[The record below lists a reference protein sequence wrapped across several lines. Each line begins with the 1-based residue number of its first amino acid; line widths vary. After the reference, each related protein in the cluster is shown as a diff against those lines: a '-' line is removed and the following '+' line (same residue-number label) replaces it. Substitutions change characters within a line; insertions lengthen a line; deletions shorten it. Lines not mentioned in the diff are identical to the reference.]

1 MANGIKIVYGAKS
14 NGRKSGSG
22 KNSGSRSR
30 RRGRSRSGSNNSAG
44 RKGSNDRKQSSK
56 PQRSSKPRPTNLKRQ
71 KTDAKKQLSGPGV
84 PMITLEQLK
93 TRVLQETN
101 KVSQFKAGLGY
112 DANDSAGNNLTM
124 TPNKI
129 MLGEEIY
136 DMENANELLNQRRMT
151 KLLSQ
156 MSTIAKE
163 GRGSIQPVAN
173 YGTSGTSEKD
183 KSAYAPTMENN
194 APIVSR
200 LSEMNVTFVPRIKS
214 NSANGT
220 NDMNFSGNILD
231 EFPEDRASDIECIIN
246 HFIDPRE
253 HLGKKTHFIRE
264 DLLTDDQTRS
274 ECGNCTIDALD
285 AIADIDLSSLNKLV
299 MGGQAV
305 KQVNS
310 LLSGEKLTGRNVAT
324 TNRMLTAGADTGD
337 LMENIFEEEAEVPF
351 QLEGFGSRSVAP
363 SQTWA
368 NVGPSLSVYMH
379 FIQYIDIFTG
389 YQVARNGKKLMKSSI
404 FQPLTQ
410 ELMADLETAAMPVLC
425 RFRPFH
431 VKTQEELDARP
442 TAAEN
447 SLMLTLSDGT
457 DAMPVFNS
465 CFLIAPGELSDYA
478 SIINPSVLVDLYT
491 EGCDYYFLDNS
502 DSPVDYQGYYHVHYD
517 GTIMSEATHNPNIN
531 HNILYAYA
539 YAGDETPGAVFAEDV
554 GCPPKVMHNTE
565 PTQHGSGDSTDTR
578 SMVRSLNNDLETYH
592 KSGGILANNVITRN
606 IN

>member
-1 MANGIKIVYGAKS
+1 M
-14 NGRKSGSG
+14 GR
-22 KNSGSRSR
+22 R
-30 RRGRSRSGSNNSAG
+30 
-44 RKGSNDRKQSSK
+44 GSNDQKRSKK
-56 PQRSSKPRPTNLKRQ
+56 PQRSNKPRPTNLKRQ

-101 KVSQFKAGLGY
+101 KASQFKTGLGLSVVVPT
-112 DANDSAGNNLTM
+112 DGDDIFMPKPNIDPATNQFTM

-129 MLGEEIY
+129 LLGNDVY
-136 DMENANELLNQRRMT
+136 DMADATELLNKARMT

-156 MSTIAKE
+156 MSSVAKE
-163 GRGSIQPVAN
+163 GRGSIQPLSN
-173 YGTSGTSEKD
+173 YSISGMSEVD
-183 KSAYAPTMENN
+183 KSSSAPSLENN

-200 LSEMNVTFVPRIKS
+200 LSEMNVSFIPRIKS
-214 NSANGT
+214 TSDPG
-220 NDMNFSGNILD
+220 
-231 EFPEDRASDIECIIN
+231 ASDINFSANVLDQFPKNRASEVECILN

-253 HLGKKTHFIRE
+253 HLGKKTHFILE
-264 DLLTDDQTRS
+264 DLLTDDQTKS
-274 ECGNCTIDALD
+274 ECGNCTIEALD
-285 AIADIDLSSLNKLV
+285 IIADIDLSSLSKVILGN
-299 MGGQAV
+299 QAT
-305 KQVNS
+305 KQVNN
-310 LLSGEKLTGRNVAT
+310 LTSNGARGTPANMLGRSTQTIANT
-324 TNRMLTAGADTGD
+324 DDTN
-337 LMENIFEEEAEVPF
+337 LMENIFEEEVDVPF
-351 QLEGFGSRSVAP
+351 QLEGLELIPNTSAAGP
-363 SQTWA
+363 SGTWA
-368 NVGPSLSVYMH
+368 NTGPSLSVYMNL
-379 FIQYIDIFTG
+379 IQYIDIFTG
-389 YQVARNGKKLMKSSI
+389 YEVSRNGKKLMKSSI
-404 FQPLTQ
+404 FEPLSQ
-410 ELMADLETAAMPVLC
+410 DLMATLETAAMPVLC

-431 VKTQEELDARP
+431 VKTEEELDARP

-457 DAMPVFNS
+457 DAMPIFNS

-565 PTQHGSGDSTDTR
+565 PTQNQSSEGSTDTAGI
-578 SMVRSLNNDLETYH
+578 VRALNNELEAYYRN
-592 KSGGILANNVITRN
+592 GGHVQGNAIVIS
-606 IN
+606 